1 MTDYARVEVDES
13 MKQDVSQLVR
23 LAIAEDLDRAVDW
36 TTVCLISSESRGGCQ
51 IASRQRGIV
60 AGLAV
65 LPWIVEEFHADIE
78 LETLAQDAEPMDSGT
93 VLARLRGNVRDLLTS
108 ERVILNVLSRLCGIA
123 TLTAS
128 YVAEISG
135 TRSRLYDTR
144 KTTPG
149 WRRLEKY
156 AVRCGGGRN
165 HRTGLYDGFLI
176 KDNHLALGG
185 SAAGPLDIAAATER
199 ALQWRLS
206 RVENMTAPG
215 IVEVEVDSLDQ
226 LAQVLPVGPD
236 IVLVDNF
243 SLAQLQAA
251 VELRD
256 RTAPTV
262 ELEASGNVRIDT
274 IAAIARTGVDRISC
288 GALTHQAT
296 SLDLGLDWFDSF
308 ATSRTL
314 T

>member
-1 MTDYARVEVDES
+1 MTDYARVEVDEL
-13 MKQDVSQLVR
+13 MRHDVCQLVR

-36 TTVCLISSESRGGCQ
+36 TTVCLIAPESRGGCQ
-51 IASRQRGIV
+51 IVSRQAGVV

-65 LPWIVEEFHADIE
+65 LPWIIEEFQADIE
-78 LETLAQDAEPMDSGT
+78 LELLATDEDRMRAGS
-93 VLARLRGNVRDLLTS
+93 VLATLRGNVRDLLTS
-108 ERVILNVLSRLCGIA
+108 ERVILNLISRTCGIA
-123 TLTAS
+123 TLTRR
-128 YVAEISG
+128 YVDEISG
-135 TRSRLYDTR
+135 TRAYLYDTR

-165 HRTGLYDGFLI
+165 HRAGLYDGFLI

-185 SAAGPLDIAAATER
+185 DGSRPLDIAAATER
-199 ALQWRLS
+199 AMRWRSS
-206 RVENMTAPG
+206 RVENMVAPG
-215 IVEVEVDSLDQ
+215 IIEVEVDSLAQ
-226 LAQVLPVGPD
+226 LEQVLPVGPD

-243 SLAQLQAA
+243 SIADMVTA
-251 VELRD
+251 VSMRD
-256 RTAPTV
+256 RMAPTV

-274 IAAIARTGVDRISC
+274 IDAIARTGVNRISC

-308 ATSRTL
+308 AAEHFAT
-314 T
+314 